1 MTPSTVIGMDP
12 GVTGAVF
19 CLHADTG
26 DIVWWEDMPL
36 DEGKADVL
44 ALVDLLAP
52 EHARM
57 VAVERPYFPAG
68 RKDASAQWWNYHAC
82 VAAVQLAR
90 LPLTTV
96 TASVWVKADPS
107 LYVAP
112 DDYTTKAKHARAVKA
127 RRRERAA
134 ELYPTHADLFARA
147 KDDGRADA
155 ALIARWA
162 WANPS

>member
-1 MTPSTVIGMDP
+1 MTPPTVIGIDP

-36 DEGKADVL
+36 RDGKADVI
-44 ALVDLLAP
+44 ALFHLLDP
-52 EHARM
+52 ENARM
-57 VAVERPYFPAG
+57 VAVEKPYFPAG
-68 RKDASAQWWNYHAC
+68 RRDTEAQWWNYHAC
-82 VAAVQLAR
+82 ISALW
-90 LPLTTV
+90 LTNQPHTPV
-96 TASVWVKADPS
+96 GASTWVKADPS

-112 DDYTTKAKHARAVKA
+112 GDYDTKAKHARAVKA

-134 ELYPTHADLFARA
+134 ELYPARADLFARA

-155 ALIARWA
+155 LLIARWA
-162 WANPS
+162 WAQ

>member
-1 MTPSTVIGMDP
+1 MTPPTVIGIDP

-26 DIVWWEDMPL
+26 DIIWWEDMPL
-36 DEGKADVL
+36 DEGRADVL

-52 EHARM
+52 EQAQM

-68 RKDASAQWWNYHAC
+68 RKDADTQWWNYHAC
-82 VAAVQLAR
+82 VAAVRLAQI
-90 LPLTTV
+90 PLTTV
-96 TASVWVKADPS
+96 AASVWVKADPS

-112 DDYTTKAKHARAVKA
+112 GEHATKAQHARAVKA
-127 RRRERAA
+127 RRRARAT
-134 ELYPTHADLFARA
+134 ELYPAHADLFARA

-155 ALIARWA
+155 CLIARWA
-162 WANPS
+162 WSQ